1 MPGRLWRLELDHRV
15 EEGAQWKLVVNFR
28 SDKATAALLDA
39 GLPGT
44 RAIDLTPS
52 ELTEVQTLTE
62 RSRLDEGGHIGVGG
76 TGMAASLETLTLQN
90 LEDGRTVVLVTI
102 GNRNFVDDPARRSLL
117 QRLRALQVRLLS
129 GSVR

>member
-1 MPGRLWRLELDHRV
+1 MPGRFWRLLLHHQADEGVEWTLDVRF
-15 EEGAQWKLVVNFR
+15 LP
-28 SDKATAALLDA
+28 DKTIAALFYPTEGRRATDA
-39 GLPGT
+39 LS
-44 RAIDLTPS
+44 RLESADLR
-52 ELTEVQTLTE
+52 TLTE

-90 LEDGRTVVLVTI
+90 LENGRTVVLVTA